1 MSKKDNTKKPKA
13 LEFTGIVGASKK
25 ITYGTAVIPFDDA
38 QGCWMLP
45 AGTNQG
51 DRRVWNAGS
60 ALAYAKVI
68 DKIIRAWLLHIR
80 TTQRGD
86 V

>member
-1 MSKKDNTKKPKA
+1 MSKKNNSKTPTA
-13 LEFTGIVGASKK
+13 VEFTGIVGASKK
-25 ITYGTAVIPFDDA
+25 IVYGTAVIPFDDK
-38 QGCWMLP
+38 QGCWVLP
-45 AGTNQG
+45 AGINQI
-51 DRRVWNAGS
+51 DRRVWTAGR

-80 TTQRGD
+80 TAQRGD